1 MVVSSPSSFPSPT
14 PASSSSPSWNH
25 SGAWTRQEDLV
36 FENALAIHEDE
47 APNRWENVAALIP
60 GRDVAAVKRHYEI
73 LREDIGSIDAGRIP
87 IPSYCTLSSSSPSV
101 SDDLGTKLGHS
112 AGFHEGP
119 PHSMQASPGVLG
131 SPSGVRGVTTSKS
144 ADQERRKGIP
154 WTEEEHRLFLI
165 GLTKFGKG
173 DWRSISRNFVISR
186 TPTQVASHAQK
197 YFIRLNSINKDKRR
211 SSIHDITS
219 INNNHP
225 GEQMQPGHGPITG
238 QGLTPGPGQFLL
250 HPVQQGLQ
258 PGMYGPPQMGQP
270 ALGTAVMLPPSGSV
284 PYGPRGHMQPSVMP
298 GTLMTMQHMA
308 YPMQQTAMHH

>member
-1 MVVSSPSSFPSPT
+1 MC
-14 PASSSSPSWNH
+14 
-25 SGAWTRQEDLV
+25 AWSV
-36 FENALAIHEDE
+36 FF
-47 APNRWENVAALIP
+47 
-60 GRDVAAVKRHYEI
+60 
-73 LREDIGSIDAGRIP
+73 S
-87 IPSYCTLSSSSPSV
+87 
-101 SDDLGTKLGHS
+101 
-112 AGFHEGP
+112 
-119 PHSMQASPGVLG
+119 
-131 SPSGVRGVTTSKS
+131 
-144 ADQERRKGIP
+144 
-154 WTEEEHRLFLI
+154 RLFLI

-308 YPMQQTAMHH
+308 YPMQPTAMHH

>member
-1 MVVSSPSSFPSPT
+1 MVVSSPSSFPSST

-36 FENALAIHEDE
+36 FENALAIHEEE

-60 GRDVAAVKRHYEI
+60 GKDVAAVKRHYEI

-119 PHSMQASPGVLG
+119 PHSMQASPGMLG

-154 WTEEEHRLFLI
+154 WTEEEHRLVPRSLSVY
-165 GLTKFGKG
+165 LT
-173 DWRSISRNFVISR
+173 RHLS
-186 TPTQVASHAQK
+186 
-197 YFIRLNSINKDKRR
+197 
-211 SSIHDITS
+211 
-219 INNNHP
+219 
-225 GEQMQPGHGPITG
+225 
-238 QGLTPGPGQFLL
+238 
-250 HPVQQGLQ
+250 
-258 PGMYGPPQMGQP
+258 
-270 ALGTAVMLPPSGSV
+270 
-284 PYGPRGHMQPSVMP
+284 
-298 GTLMTMQHMA
+298 
-308 YPMQQTAMHH
+308 